1 MNDKRKGLA
10 QHERLRKKYRSST
23 HYILSA
29 LVPYT
34 EANLKLSFKPNQF
47 FNDLEKLSSHHYT
60 KAALRNSYYRAVR
73 RGLVEVSGNSR
84 PYRTKKAELLLQRY
98 EPQQLT
104 GDVCVM
110 VIFDIPESERYLRQK
125 LRALLRELK
134 FTFVQQ
140 SVWKT
145 NYDVSQYLKEY
156 LQEEGV
162 DKDWVQVYES
172 VRIS

>member
-1 MNDKRKGLA
+1 
-10 QHERLRKKYRSST
+10 
-23 HYILSA
+23 
-29 LVPYT
+29 
-34 EANLKLSFKPNQF
+34 
-47 FNDLEKLSSHHYT
+47 
-60 KAALRNSYYRAVR
+60 
-73 RGLVEVSGNSR
+73 
-84 PYRTKKAELLLQRY
+84 
-98 EPQQLT
+98 
-104 GDVCVM
+104 M
-110 VIFDIPESERYLRQK
+110 VIFDIPASERYLRQK

>member
-1 MNDKRKGLA
+1 
-10 QHERLRKKYRSST
+10 
-23 HYILSA
+23 
-29 LVPYT
+29 
-34 EANLKLSFKPNQF
+34 
-47 FNDLEKLSSHHYT
+47 
-60 KAALRNSYYRAVR
+60 
-73 RGLVEVSGNSR
+73 
-84 PYRTKKAELLLQRY
+84 
-98 EPQQLT
+98 
-104 GDVCVM
+104 M